1 MAKNLDT
8 VRRMILIWL
17 LWALIIRNVCL
28 FQIMF
33 GGEKVGEGVGRTK
46 KEAKY
51 NAAESALL
59 CLASMVQVIF
69 YV

>member
-1 MAKNLDT
+1 VYNFDLVVVGIDH
-8 VRRMILIWL
+8 L
-17 LWALIIRNVCL
+17 NVCL

-69 YV
+69 HV